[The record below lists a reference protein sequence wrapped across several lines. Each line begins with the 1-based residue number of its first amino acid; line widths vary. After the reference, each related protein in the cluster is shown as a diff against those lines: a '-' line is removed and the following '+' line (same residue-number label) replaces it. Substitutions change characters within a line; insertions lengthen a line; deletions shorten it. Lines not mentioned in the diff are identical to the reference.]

1 MFVKPSTFL
10 CAASLCFAATTASA
24 GDLTIVSWG
33 GAYTKSQVEAYY
45 KPWMARTGHRILSE
59 DYSGGLA
66 EVKAQVEAGNVTWDI
81 VDVEDA
87 EAILG
92 CDEGLLEE
100 LDPAILPPAP
110 DGTPAQEDFLEDTIG
125 DCAIGTV
132 VWSTAYAYDQTRL
145 SPPPATIRDFFD
157 LEKFPGRRGMRKT
170 PKVNL
175 EMALVA
181 DGVPPEQVYEVMA
194 TEEGIDRAFAK
205 LDSIRA
211 HVLWWEV
218 GAQPP
223 QLLVDG
229 EVVMST
235 AYNGRIFNAFAAEG
249 QPLAMVW
256 DAQVLAVD
264 NWAVVKG
271 APNLELAL
279 DFITF
284 ASTPANMAVQASW
297 ISYAPVRKSAAELVG
312 SYYDDPGLDVRPHLP
327 TWPDNMKTA
336 IWHDEEFWA
345 DHVDELNER
354 FNAWLIE

>member
-1 MFVKPSTFL
+1 MKPVVAFYAVAL
-10 CAASLCFAATTASA
+10 GLAAAAASAD
-24 GDLTIVSWG
+24 DLTIVSWG
-33 GAYTKSQVEAYY
+33 GAYTKSQAEAYF

-59 DYSGGLA
+59 DYSGGLS

-81 VDVEDA
+81 VDVEDS
-87 EAILG
+87 EAVLG
-92 CDEGLLEE
+92 CDEGLFEE
-100 LDPAILPPAP
+100 IDPAILPAAP
-110 DGTPAQEDFLEDTIG
+110 DGTPAEEDFLEGTIG
-125 DCAIGTV
+125 DCAIGSV
-132 VWSTAYAYDQTRL
+132 VWSTAYAYNPARL
-145 SPPPATIRDFFD
+145 SPPPATIQDFFD

-181 DGVPPEQVYEVMA
+181 DGVPPDQVYEVMA
-194 TEEGIDRAFAK
+194 TPEGIARAFAK
-205 LDSIRA
+205 LDRIRA

-229 EVVMST
+229 EVIMTT
-235 AYNGRIFNAFAAEG
+235 AYNGRIFDAIVAEG

-256 DAQVLAVD
+256 DAQVLAVE

-279 DFITF
+279 DFIRF
-284 ASTPANMAVQASW
+284 AAMSENMAAQASW
-297 ISYAPVRKSAAELVG
+297 ISYAPARKSASDLVG
-312 SYYDDPGLDVRPHLP
+312 SYHADPGLKMGRHLP

-336 IWHDEEFWA
+336 IWEDEEFWA
-345 DHVDELNER
+345 DHLDELNER
-354 FNAWLIE
+354 FNAWLIQ

>member
-1 MFVKPSTFL
+1 MKPFALIYVTG
-10 CAASLCFAATTASA
+10 LCFAATAASA

-33 GAYTKSQVEAYY
+33 GAYTKSQTEAYF

-59 DYSGGLA
+59 DYSGGLS

-81 VDVEDA
+81 VDVEDS
-87 EAILG
+87 EALLG
-92 CDEGLLEE
+92 CDEGLFEE
-100 LDPAILPPAP
+100 FDSAILPAAP
-110 DGTPAQEDFLEDTIG
+110 DGTPAEEDFLEGTLG
-125 DCAIGTV
+125 ECAVGSV
-132 VWSTAYAYDQTRL
+132 VWSTAYAYNPARL

-194 TEEGIDRAFAK
+194 TPEGIERAFAK
-205 LDSIRA
+205 LDHIRA

-235 AYNGRIFNAFAAEG
+235 AYNGRIFDAVVAEG
-249 QPLAMVW
+249 QQLAMVW
-256 DAQVLAVD
+256 DAQVLAVE
-264 NWAVVKG
+264 NWAIVKG
-271 APNLELAL
+271 APNLERAM
-279 DFITF
+279 DFIRF
-284 ASTPANMAVQASW
+284 ASLPENMAAQASW
-297 ISYAPVRKSAAELVG
+297 ISYAPARKSASELVG
-312 SYYDDPGLDVRPHLP
+312 SYHADPDLKMGPHLP
-327 TWPDNMKTA
+327 TWPENMKTA
-336 IWHDEEFWA
+336 IWESEEFWA
-345 DHVDELNER
+345 DHLDELNER

>member
-1 MFVKPSTFL
+1 MKFSAFFY
-10 CAASLCFAATTASA
+10 AAGLCFAATVASA
-24 GDLTIVSWG
+24 GELTIVSWG
-33 GAYTKSQVEAYY
+33 GAYTKSQTEAYY
-45 KPWMARTGHRILSE
+45 KPWMANTGHRILSE
-59 DYSGGLA
+59 DYSGGLS
-66 EVKAQVEAGNVTWDI
+66 EVKAQVEAGNVSWDV

-92 CDEGLLEE
+92 CDEGLFEE
-100 LDPAILPPAP
+100 IDPAILPAAP
-110 DGTPAQEDFLEDTIG
+110 DGTPAEEDFLEDTIE

-132 VWSTAYAYDQTRL
+132 MWSTAYAYNQDRL
-145 SPPPATIRDFFD
+145 SPPPTTIQDFFD

-175 EMALVA
+175 EIALVA
-181 DGVPPEQVYEVMA
+181 DGVSPDQVYEVMA

-205 LDSIRA
+205 LDSIKE

-229 EVVMST
+229 EVIMST

-256 DAQVLAVD
+256 DAQVLAMD

-279 DFITF
+279 DFIRF
-284 ASTPANMAVQASW
+284 ASLPENMAVQASW
-297 ISYAPVRKSAAELVG
+297 ISYAPARRSASELVG
-312 SYYDDPGLDVRPHLP
+312 NYHADPDLEMGPHLP

-336 IWHDEEFWA
+336 IRNDEEFWA
-345 DHVDELNER
+345 DHIDELNER

>member
-1 MFVKPSTFL
+1 MKLSPFF
-10 CAASLCFAATTASA
+10 CAAGLCLAAAAASA

-33 GAYTKSQVEAYY
+33 GAYTKSQTEAYY
-45 KPWMARTGHRILSE
+45 KPWMASTGYRILSE

-81 VDVEDA
+81 VDVESA

-110 DGTPAQEDFLEDTIG
+110 DGTPAVDDFFEGTIG
-125 DCAIGTV
+125 DCTIGTV
-132 VWSTAYAYDQTRL
+132 VWATVYAYNRDRM
-145 SPPPATIRDFFD
+145 PEPPATIQDFFD

-181 DGVPPEQVYEVMA
+181 DGVAPGEVYEVMA
-194 TEEGIDRAFAK
+194 TPEGIDRAFAK
-205 LDSIRA
+205 LDSIRD

-229 EVVMST
+229 EVIMST

-249 QPLAMVW
+249 QPLAVVW

-264 NWAVVKG
+264 NWAIVKG
-271 APNLELAL
+271 APNRERALE
-279 DFITF
+279 FIKF
-284 ASTPANMAVQASW
+284 ASTPSNMAVQASW
-297 ISYAPVRKSAAELVG
+297 ISYAPVRKSAAALVG
-312 SYYDDPGLDVRPHLP
+312 GYHANPELKMGPHLP

-336 IWHDEEFWA
+336 IWHNEEFWA
-345 DHVDELNER
+345 DHIDELNER

>member
-1 MFVKPSTFL
+1 MKFSAFVH
-10 CAASLCFAATTASA
+10 AAGFCLAATSALA
-24 GDLTIVSWG
+24 GDLTIVSFG
-33 GAYTKSQVEAYY
+33 GAYTKSQTEAYY
-45 KPWMARTGHRILSE
+45 KPWMVSTGHRILSE
-59 DYSGGLA
+59 DYSGGLS
-66 EVKAQVEAGNVTWDI
+66 EVKAQVKAGNVTWDI
-81 VDVEDA
+81 VDVEAA

-100 LDPAILPPAP
+100 IDPAILPTAP
-110 DGTPAQEDFLEDTIG
+110 DGTPAEEDFLEGTIS

-132 VWSTAYAYDQTRL
+132 VWSTAYAYDRTRL
-145 SPPPATIRDFFD
+145 SPPPATIHDFFD

-175 EMALVA
+175 EVALVA
-181 DGVPPEQVYEVMA
+181 DGVAPDQVYEVMA
-194 TEEGIDRAFAK
+194 TPEGIDRAFAK
-205 LDSIRA
+205 LDDIKE
-211 HVLWWEV
+211 HVVWWEV

-249 QPLAMVW
+249 QPLAVVW

-264 NWAVVKG
+264 KWAIVKG
-271 APNLELAL
+271 APNMERAL
-279 DFITF
+279 DFIRF
-284 ASTPANMAVQASW
+284 ASMPENMAVQASW
-297 ISYAPVRKSAAELVG
+297 ISYAPVRESAASMVG
-312 SYYDDPGLDVRPHLP
+312 SYHADPDLRMGPHLP

>member
-1 MFVKPSTFL
+1 MKFSAFFYATG
-10 CAASLCFAATTASA
+10 LCFAATAASA
-24 GDLTIVSWG
+24 GELTIVSWG
-33 GAYTKSQVEAYY
+33 GAYTKSQTEAYY
-45 KPWMARTGHRILSE
+45 KPWMANTGHRILSE
-59 DYSGGLA
+59 DYSGGLS
-66 EVKAQVEAGNVTWDI
+66 EVKAQVEAGNVSWDV

-92 CDEGLLEE
+92 CDEGLFEE
-100 LDPAILPPAP
+100 IDPAILPPAP
-110 DGTPAQEDFLEDTIG
+110 DGTPAEEDFLEGTIE

-132 VWSTAYAYDQTRL
+132 VWSTAYAYNRERL
-145 SPPPATIRDFFD
+145 SPPPTTIQDFFD

-175 EMALVA
+175 EIALVA
-181 DGVPPEQVYEVMA
+181 DGVPPGQVYEVMA
-194 TEEGIDRAFAK
+194 TPEGIDRAFAK
-205 LDSIRA
+205 LDSIRE

-229 EVVMST
+229 EVIMST
-235 AYNGRIFNAFAAEG
+235 AYNGRIFNALTAEG

-256 DAQVLAVD
+256 DAQVLAMD
-264 NWAVVKG
+264 NWVVVKG

-279 DFITF
+279 DFIRF
-284 ASTPANMAVQASW
+284 ASMPENMAVQASW
-297 ISYAPVRKSAAELVG
+297 ISYAPVRKSASELVG
-312 SYYDDPGLDVRPHLP
+312 NYHADPDLEMGPHLP

-345 DHVDELNER
+345 DHIDELNER
-354 FNAWLIE
+354 FNAWLIK

>member
-1 MFVKPSTFL
+1 MKPFAFF
-10 CAASLCFAATTASA
+10 CAAGLCFATTAASA

-33 GAYTKSQVEAYY
+33 GAYTKSQTEAYF
-45 KPWMARTGHRILSE
+45 KPWMASTGYRILSE
-59 DYSGGLA
+59 DYSGGLS

-92 CDEGLLEE
+92 CDEGLFEE
-100 LDPAILPPAP
+100 IDPAILPAAS
-110 DGTPAQEDFLEDTIG
+110 DGTPAEEDFLEGTIG

-132 VWSTAYAYDQTRL
+132 VWSTAYAYHQERL
-145 SPPPATIRDFFD
+145 SPPPSTIQDFFD

-175 EMALVA
+175 EIALVA
-181 DGVPPEQVYEVMA
+181 DGVPADQVYEVMA
-194 TEEGIDRAFAK
+194 TPEGIDRAFAK
-205 LDSIRA
+205 LDSIKE

-229 EVVMST
+229 EVIMST
-235 AYNGRIFNAFAAEG
+235 AYNGRIFNAIAAEG

-256 DAQVLAVD
+256 DAQVLAGD
-264 NWAVVKG
+264 NWVIVKG
-271 APNLELAL
+271 TPNLEQAL
-279 DFITF
+279 DFLRF
-284 ASTPANMAVQASW
+284 ASMPENMAVQASW
-297 ISYAPVRKSAAELVG
+297 ISYAPVRKSASELVG
-312 SYYDDPGLDVRPHLP
+312 SYHADSDLKMRPHLP

-336 IWHDEEFWA
+336 IRNDEEFWA

>member
-1 MFVKPSTFL
+1 MKPFAFF
-10 CAASLCFAATTASA
+10 CAAGLCFATTAASA

-33 GAYTKSQVEAYY
+33 GAYTKSQTEAYF
-45 KPWMARTGHRILSE
+45 KPWMASTGHRVLSE
-59 DYSGGLA
+59 DYSGGLS

-92 CDEGLLEE
+92 CDEGLFEE
-100 LDPAILPPAP
+100 IDPAILPAAP
-110 DGTPAQEDFLEDTIG
+110 DGTPAEEDFLEGTIG

-132 VWSTAYAYDQTRL
+132 IWSTAYAYNQERL
-145 SPPPATIRDFFD
+145 SPPPSTIQDFFD
-157 LEKFPGRRGMRKT
+157 LKKFPGRRGMRKT

-175 EMALVA
+175 EIALMA
-181 DGVPPEQVYEVMA
+181 DGVPADQVYEVMA
-194 TEEGIDRAFAK
+194 TPEGIDRAFAK
-205 LDSIRA
+205 LDSIKE

-256 DAQVLAVD
+256 DAQVLAMD
-264 NWAVVKG
+264 NWAIVRG

-279 DFITF
+279 DFIRF
-284 ASTPANMAVQASW
+284 ASMPENMAVQASW
-297 ISYAPVRKSAAELVG
+297 ISYAPVRRSASRLVG
-312 SYYDDPGLDVRPHLP
+312 SYHADPDLKMGPHLP
-327 TWPDNMKTA
+327 TWPDNMKTV

>member
-1 MFVKPSTFL
+1 MKP
-10 CAASLCFAATTASA
+10 AAAFHAVALGLAAATASA

-33 GAYTKSQVEAYY
+33 GAYTKSQSEAYF

-59 DYSGGLA
+59 DYSGGLS

-81 VDVEDA
+81 VDVEDS
-87 EAILG
+87 EAVLG
-92 CDEGLLEE
+92 CDEGLFEE
-100 LDPAILPPAP
+100 IDPAILPAAP
-110 DGTPAQEDFLEDTIG
+110 DGTPAEEDFLEGTIG
-125 DCAIGTV
+125 ECAIGSV
-132 VWSTAYAYDQTRL
+132 VWSTAYAYNPARL
-145 SPPPATIRDFFD
+145 SRPPATIQDFFD

-181 DGVPPEQVYEVMA
+181 DGVPPDQVYEVMA
-194 TEEGIDRAFAK
+194 TPEGVARAFAK
-205 LDSIRA
+205 LDRIRA

-229 EVVMST
+229 EVIMTT
-235 AYNGRIFNAFAAEG
+235 AYNGRIFDAIVAEG

-256 DAQVLAVD
+256 DAQVLAVE

-279 DFITF
+279 DFIRF
-284 ASTPANMAVQASW
+284 ASMSENMAVQASW
-297 ISYAPVRKSAAELVG
+297 ISYAPARKSASDRVG
-312 SYYDDPGLDVRPHLP
+312 SYHADPGLKMGPHLP

-336 IWHDEEFWA
+336 IWEDEEFWA
-345 DHVDELNER
+345 DHLDELNER
-354 FNAWLIE
+354 FNAWLIQ